1 MNQKT
6 ACYISCSPSLLHF
19 SGVFPTHNRS
29 SLTSVFTHELHNTFF
44 FKCLCAF
51 TASKPFWCIYKT
63 YFYGQI
69 RETNKF
75 SMVTFQNKRKRSSS
89 LRCVIRLSKAS
100 FVYLPL
106 QFFFPFLMCCTA
118 VTVTLGLAYTSPT
131 ETFTGVHRR
140 IREGSSP
147 QLYMLLPR
155 HTAAQ
160 ELAANLLGKRA
171 GEPKWQSKS

>member
-89 LRCVIRLSKAS
+89 LRRVIRLSKAS

-106 QFFFPFLMCCTA
+106 QFFFSFSYVLYCCNS
-118 VTVTLGLAYTSPT
+118 YTWPSLYLPNRNVHWGTQENKGRQLSPAL
-131 ETFTGVHRR
+131 H
-140 IREGSSP
+140 
-147 QLYMLLPR
+147 
-155 HTAAQ
+155 AA
-160 ELAANLLGKRA
+160 AKTHSCSRA
-171 GEPKWQSKS
+171 GCQLTGEAGWGTKVTI